1 MNNKFANT
9 QELVRHYLKNCI
21 YFKQAYN
28 NPEVKAFFKF
38 LYPLVKLLLQK
49 DLSSRI
55 LEESVQK
62 INISIQEAA
71 QKDTNDVT
79 LAYDSW
85 KNIKKESIFGSIL
98 ITSMGK
104 VLIWNAEDI
113 SDECTRTC
121 AALKNLATKI
131 EEGNNE
137 DLNNFSEIFL
147 TYISNN
153 EW

>member
-1 MNNKFANT
+1 SSDNNTIPDISSSSLENSTFTSNQQFSNKKYT
-9 QELVRHYLKNCI
+9 IDRYCLCPL
-21 YFKQAYN
+21 N

-38 LYPLVKLLLQK
+38 FYPLVKLPSQK
-49 DLSSRI
+49 DL
-55 LEESVQK
+55 K
-62 INISIQEAA
+62 AA

-79 LAYDSW
+79 LVYNSW

-131 EEGNNE
+131 EEGNDE
-137 DLNNFSEIFL
+137 DLNDFPEILL

-153 EW
+153 E